1 MAQWINKLFVN
12 TSNQITDSNVVRLK
26 FLLTDLIGDR
36 NLERC
41 DKAVDLFFLLKEQGH
56 ISERNLELVKELLWL
71 IDENKL
77 IKDKFREDLHDVER
91 KFQTQGKISSYR
103 RLLHHIGNNLKR
115 EDIAD
120 VIYQFR
126 EKLTA
131 RVREQKCI
139 WTTFKHLERRLVLS
153 KDPKVLSR
161 DDGLQGVLATIGR
174 NDLARLVEEYSPDRY
189 RAPTYQGLTVPDHQQ
204 TPRDYKRTRSDYNQM
219 LQDPKQRQ
227 PNYKRT
233 LSDYQQRH
241 QDYQETQ
248 RKQTH
253 SNTPQTGT
261 DSSQTPRHVP
271 PPPTTTPEL
280 LSPAYFGQSLS
291 HRMRALDLSSSDN
304 RVQTRPFSYGDE
316 PGPQLAMTQRSKAP
330 TQLGFGSVQ
339 PRYGESLAISHDNT
353 KPSSAP
359 ESTFM
364 FSHLHSPQ
372 PRPLGQGD
380 DVTASN
386 TTEQSMQYRD
396 SSMAYPI
403 NPYDSMRHQESV
415 LRTGTSALN
424 FPQQTVSHSP
434 ATGTSALNF
443 PQQTVSHSPATG
455 TSALNFPQQTVSI
468 SPSTAP
474 IQTAAIGGSTE
485 VTSGSSL
492 ADGQSIAL
500 AVPSIS
506 LPATSVPSTTSSPA
520 AVTATSDVAAS
531 VPEPSVS
538 PTPVPLTSMEI
549 ASPIIETASPVKIH
563 LPQTAVSPSSQVV
576 PSNPT
581 EESTAPAPV
590 LQWTSSHLGHRLETF
605 NYDQISE
612 MACDFKNVICTEG
625 GFGDVFKGKI
635 KLKCGLDYTV
645 AVKRL
650 KLTQLFGS
658 QGEKH
663 FDRERSVAKVR
674 HPYIMPVIG
683 ICEQESKPMC
693 IVYPYMSGGDLK
705 QAIDSKDP
713 RLTWQRRLAI
723 VHQVSSALIYLH
735 KETPNKPT
743 ILHLDV
749 KPGNILLDDNFN
761 ARLGDVGLSKEL
773 DIGKSYA
780 SVTACHPGTPG
791 YQDPAMF
798 DEWKQRPYND
808 LFSLGIVMLCLLTCM
823 PAFLETERKPLHI
836 ELRNKRCF
844 KDCMKLLE
852 EANKDVWPVED
863 EVEKIFSIN
872 FADLICQ
879 CVKKNPFK
887 RIEWEKFNNEIKKIT
902 VDAECRIYNEPTGDD
917 LCAMCSVQPRVR
929 GLALKSHYCDS
940 SCDKICLQCLI
951 DSDKNPL
958 VCPSHGDAEPP
969 IGHSDSFAIFIGTK
983 DSDAD
988 FHPDAKGLYKVFTH
1002 PEIGAIRKENA
1013 ILMTSKQVS
1022 DELKPTSKNI
1032 LAQLSIMEERMRGA
1046 HEASLIFHFS
1056 GHGGRQGEILVC
1068 GSDDF
1073 LQASELKLK
1082 LHTMNFTQLLI
1093 ILDCCYAAKNGPL
1106 PSGFFVNSPSSIVT
1120 KGDND
1125 LATDCD
1131 DEELCSAIPNL
1142 CKLTESDDVIEK
1154 ASPSPTTSANYSI
1167 VQWSASKG
1175 PETALG
1181 YKTGKSVFTTH
1192 VQEGLH
1198 AARKCRLKNSTENSK
1213 CAKCC
1218 SYRDEMKRQSYITFN
1233 ELTDYVYHH
1242 VTKEVAEHR
1251 KEQHPQTVAEENTRR
1266 RIIAYCKAENQ

>member
-253 SNTPQTGT
+253 SNTPQT
-261 DSSQTPRHVP
+261 
-271 PPPTTTPEL
+271 
-280 LSPAYFGQSLS
+280 
-291 HRMRALDLSSSDN
+291 
-304 RVQTRPFSYGDE
+304 
-316 PGPQLAMTQRSKAP
+316 
-330 TQLGFGSVQ
+330 
-339 PRYGESLAISHDNT
+339 
-353 KPSSAP
+353 
-359 ESTFM
+359 
-364 FSHLHSPQ
+364 
-372 PRPLGQGD
+372 
-380 DVTASN
+380 
-386 TTEQSMQYRD
+386 
-396 SSMAYPI
+396 
-403 NPYDSMRHQESV
+403 
-415 LRTGTSALN
+415 
-424 FPQQTVSHSP
+424 
-434 ATGTSALNF
+434 
-443 PQQTVSHSPATG
+443 
-455 TSALNFPQQTVSI
+455 
-468 SPSTAP
+468 
-474 IQTAAIGGSTE
+474 
-485 VTSGSSL
+485 
-492 ADGQSIAL
+492 DGQSIAL